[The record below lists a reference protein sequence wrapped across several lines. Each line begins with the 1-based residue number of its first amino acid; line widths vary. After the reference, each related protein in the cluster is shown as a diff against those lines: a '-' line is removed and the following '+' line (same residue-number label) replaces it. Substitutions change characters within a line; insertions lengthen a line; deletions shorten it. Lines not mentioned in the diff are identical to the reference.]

1 MSSNAKKRAARGRAG
16 RPARAADA
24 GGRTSGRTSRSLLL
38 GIGLV
43 ALAAGGWAFLASAP
57 TETTAAQPASVVQ
70 SLSVKVHRAFPH
82 DTSAYTQG
90 LLWWDGRL
98 YESTGQYGS
107 SDLRRLDPETGA
119 VEQELDI
126 SPAYFGEGLARVDD
140 RLIMLTWK
148 AQRAFVFGV
157 ERFDEQRT
165 FRYDGEGWGLC
176 NDGSRLV
183 MSNGS
188 NRLTFRDLRTFEVLG
203 DVAVTLRGFPLTQL
217 NELECVGDAV
227 YANVYQTDFRGPHRP
242 GNRPGDALH
251 RGVGASDAGGIAR
264 GRRAQRHRVRPRRP
278 DLLHH
283 RQAVAEDVR
292 GDVRVAAPQE
302 SRAQRHFQRETDRQV
317 ALPRNR

>member
-1 MSSNAKKRAARGRAG
+1 MSPNAKKRAARGRAG
-16 RPARAADA
+16 RTGGRPDA

-38 GIGLV
+38 ALGLL

-57 TETTAAQPASVVQ
+57 TETTAAQPAAVVE
-70 SLSVKVHRAFPH
+70 SLSVNVHRAFPH

-98 YESTGQYGS
+98 YESTGQYGQ
-107 SDLRRLDPETGA
+107 SDLRRIDPATGV

-148 AQRAFVFGV
+148 AQRAFVFGL

-165 FRYDGEGWGLC
+165 FRYEGEGWGLC

-188 NRLTFRDLRTFEVLG
+188 NRLAFRDLRTFEVLG
-203 DVAVTLRGFPLTQL
+203 DVPVTLRGFPLTQL
-217 NELECVGDAV
+217 NELECVGGAV
-227 YANVYQTDFRGPHRP
+227 YANVYQTDFLVRIDPDTGRVTHYI
-242 GNRPGDALH
+242 DAAGLLTREEA
-251 RGVGASDAGGIAR
+251 RGVDVLNGIAFDP
-264 GRRAQRHRVRPRRP
+264 G
-278 DLLHH
+278 
-283 RQAVAEDVR
+283 AETFYITGKLWPKMFEVTF
-292 GDVRVAAPQE
+292 E
-302 SRAQRHFQRETDRQV
+302 
-317 ALPRNR
+317 